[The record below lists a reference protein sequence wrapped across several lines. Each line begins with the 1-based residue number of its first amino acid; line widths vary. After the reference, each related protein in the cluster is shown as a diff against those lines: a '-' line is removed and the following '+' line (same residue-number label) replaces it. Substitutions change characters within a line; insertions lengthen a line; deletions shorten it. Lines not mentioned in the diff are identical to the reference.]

1 MSRLSRTPSAIAAYF
16 QQCRDRP
23 RAVLAVLLVLTALVA
38 VVTYPRVRFSADR
51 EALFRATSQEQQQRE
66 EFQRRFGSWLDL
78 IVVLDGASTRE
89 RERCAILLGQQLRTK
104 PELFQD
110 VRAALELPGL
120 EHQGLYFLSKAEL
133 ESIDATLAQHQAVL
147 TSMAREGWY
156 GFLASGDVEAKDD
169 QQDRFSEA
177 WRRAVQGRGS
187 AELSELFPHFVV
199 PSRAF
204 FTDGSSRHLIFF
216 RSEKP
221 LEAQKAIQELELR
234 LGFSGRVV
242 VLGQPLLQAQEK
254 AETVRD
260 AGISTVLSIVFV
272 QLLLI
277 HGFRETVRPRLAFLS
292 LVFGLLWSMAWAAAS
307 VGVLNIIT
315 VNFLSITIGLGIDF
329 SIHFLARYSE
339 EREKTDSYQA
349 MLLTWRS
356 TGFEIL
362 IGALATS
369 LAFFALLLTDFQ
381 AVKEL
386 GVITGVAIMLCFA
399 SVVLV
404 LPPFIFWHEERHG
417 FLPLNVATLPWVSDF
432 ETRLRTF
439 PRTTLAVGAA
449 LITVFGL
456 MGTRVNFDYN
466 LLNLQ
471 SENFEAVVYER
482 ESGFSTLAAY
492 LVADNTTEALQLKEK
507 LEKLPAVSM
516 VKTVAELFPQ
526 DPEGKETLVASIVHR
541 AKALPEPSFDPQ
553 AEPNW
558 KKMQSLTEGW
568 DQRPGRPDWV
578 ESLANSGPGPVE
590 AVWKQMQ
597 THLFGELT
605 TMLGYLREHQTGLQL
620 SQWRDQFPDLLRYSN
635 SDGKTVLRVQGKHSL
650 WERESLEEF
659 TDQVASVTD
668 RALGPPFLI
677 RSYLEQM
684 RKSYYDAVW
693 YAIVAIVVLLLA
705 YFRALLPTFIALV
718 PKVAGTLVMLGAMG
732 LCGVEFNPANC
743 MALPLTLGIGLVF
756 GIHAVHRCLEQ
767 PDELLVEGA
776 TGKSISLAA
785 WTDIVSFGT
794 MLTASN
800 PGIFSIGFVMAV
812 GVGANLLATYT
823 LVPPLVVLFRD
834 RLKKS

>member
-1 MSRLSRTPSAIAAYF
+1 MLSILTLL
-16 QQCRDRP
+16 
-23 RAVLAVLLVLTALVA
+23 LALL
-38 VVTYPRVRFSADR
+38 TYPKVSFSADR
-51 EALFRATSQEQQQRE
+51 EALFRTTAKEKQQRE

-78 IVVLDGASTRE
+78 IVVLDGGSSQE
-89 RERCAILLGQQLRTK
+89 RERNAIELGRQMRTQ
-104 PELFQD
+104 PALFHD
-110 VRAALELPGL
+110 VRATLELPGL

-133 ESIDATLAQHQAVL
+133 ESIDRTLAQHRAVL
-147 TSMAREGWY
+147 ARMAQEGWY
-156 GFLASGDVEAKDD
+156 GFLESGDTRSKDD
-169 QQDRFSEA
+169 QQERFSEA
-177 WRRAVQGRGS
+177 WRRAVAGRGS
-187 AELSELFPHFVV
+187 GELSELFPHFVV

-204 FTDGSSRHLIFF
+204 FTDGATRHLVFF

-221 LEAQKAIQELELR
+221 LEAQKAITEAELR
-234 LGFSGRVV
+234 LGYSGRVV

-260 AGISTVLSIVFV
+260 AGISTALSIVFV

-277 HGFRETVRPRLAFLS
+277 HGFRETARPRLAFLS
-292 LVFGLLWSMAWAAAS
+292 LLFGLLWSMAWAAIS

-315 VNFLSITIGLGIDF
+315 INFLSITVGLGIDF

-339 EREKTDSYQA
+339 ERERSEALEA
-349 MLLTWRS
+349 MLATWRS
-356 TGFEIL
+356 TGFEIFV
-362 IGALATS
+362 GALATS
-369 LAFFALLLTDFQ
+369 MAFFALLLTDFQ

-386 GVITGVAIMLCFA
+386 GIITGVAIMLCFA
-399 SVVLV
+399 SVVV
-404 LPPFIFWHEERHG
+404 ILPPLIFWHESRQG
-417 FLPLNVATLPWVSDF
+417 FVPLNVATLPWVSDF
-432 ETRLRTF
+432 EKRLRAY
-439 PRTTLAVGAA
+439 PRTALAIGFTAMV
-449 LITVFGL
+449 VFGL
-456 MGTRVNFDYN
+456 VGTRVNFDYN

-471 SENFEAVVYER
+471 SENFEAVIYER

-492 LVADNTTEALQLKEK
+492 IVADNTGEALRLKEE
-507 LEKLPAVSM
+507 LEKLPAVST

-526 DPEGKETLVASIVHR
+526 DPEGKETLVASIVRR
-541 AKALPEPSFDPQ
+541 ARALPLPDYDPE

-558 KKMQSLTEGW
+558 DRLRKLTNGW
-568 DQRPGRPDWV
+568 DHRPERPDWV
-578 ESLANSGPGPVE
+578 ESLAHSGPGPVE
-590 AVWKQMQ
+590 AVWQQMQ
-597 THLFGELT
+597 SHLFAELT
-605 TMLGYLREHQTGLQL
+605 TMLGYLREHQTGLRL
-620 SQWRDQFPDLLRYSN
+620 SRWQAQFPDLLRYSN
-635 SDGKTVLRVQGKHSL
+635 EDGKTVLRVQGKRSL

-659 TDQVASVTD
+659 THQVAGVTD
-668 RALGPPFLI
+668 RGIGPPFLI

-684 RKSYYDAVW
+684 RKSYYDAVQ
-693 YAIVAIVVLLLA
+693 YAIVAIVLLLLA

-767 PDELLVEGA
+767 PDQLLVEGS

-823 LVPPLVVLFRD
+823 LVPPLVILFRA
-834 RLKKS
+834 RLKSYSATWREVPDVQRKVR

>member
-1 MSRLSRTPSAIAAYF
+1 MSRVNRPSAIAAYF
-16 QQCRDRP
+16 RLCRDRP
-23 RAVLAVLLVLTALVA
+23 QAVLAVLSLLTAILA
-38 VVTYPRVRFSADR
+38 LLTYPRVSFSADR
-51 EALFRATSQEQQQRE
+51 EALFRATSEEQQQRE
-66 EFQRRFGSWLDL
+66 DFQRRFGSWLDL
-78 IVVLDGASTRE
+78 IVVLDGGTTAE
-89 RERCAILLGQQLRTK
+89 RERCAIELGKQLRSRGD
-104 PELFQD
+104 LFDD
-110 VRAALELPGL
+110 VRATLELPGL
-120 EHQGLYFLSKAEL
+120 EHQGLYFLSRSEL
-133 ESIDATLAQHQAVL
+133 ESIDATLGQHQAVL
-147 TSMAREGWY
+147 TQMAKEGWY
-156 GFLASGDVEAKDD
+156 GFLKSTEIGAQDG

-177 WRRAVQGRGS
+177 WRRAVEGRGS
-187 AELSELFPHFVV
+187 GELSELFPHFVV

-221 LEAQKAIQELELR
+221 LEAQRAVAEIELR

-277 HGFRETVRPRLAFLS
+277 HGFRETARPGLAFLS
-292 LVFGLLWSMAWAAAS
+292 LIFGLLWSMAWAAVS

-315 VNFLSITIGLGIDF
+315 VNFLSITVGLGIDF
-329 SIHFLARYSE
+329 SIHFLARYAE
-339 EREKTDSYQA
+339 EREKTDSYEA

-362 IGALATS
+362 VGAMATS

-386 GVITGVAIMLCFA
+386 GIITGVAILLCFA
-399 SVVLV
+399 SVVLI
-404 LPPFIFWHEERHG
+404 LPPFIYWHEERKG
-417 FLPLNVATLPWVSDF
+417 FVPLNVATLPWVSNF
-432 ETRLRTF
+432 ETRLRSY
-439 PRTTLAVGAA
+439 PRTTLAVGSA
-449 LITVFGL
+449 LMLVFGL
-456 MGTRVNFDYN
+456 LGTRVNFDYN

-471 SENFEAVVYER
+471 SENFEAVIYER

-492 LVADNTTEALQLKEK
+492 LVADDTAEALLFKEK

-526 DPEGKETLVASIVHR
+526 DPEGKEALVASIVAR
-541 AKALPEPSFDPQ
+541 AKALPVPSFDPQ

-558 KKMQSLTEGW
+558 KKMEGLTKGW
-568 DQRPGRPDWV
+568 EERPGRPDWV

-590 AVWKQMQ
+590 AVWRQMQ
-597 THLFGELT
+597 THLFGELS

-620 SQWRDQFPDLLRYSN
+620 SQWSTQFPDLSRYSN
-635 SDGKTVLRVQGKHSL
+635 SDGKTVLRVQGKRSL

-668 RALGPPFLI
+668 RAIGPPFLI

-684 RKSYYDAVW
+684 RKSYYDAVG

-705 YFRALLPTFIALV
+705 YFRALIPTFIALV
-718 PKVAGTLVMLGAMG
+718 PKVAGTLVMLGAMAI
-732 LCGVEFNPANC
+732 CGVEFNPANC

-756 GIHAVHRCLEQ
+756 GIHAVHRCLEK

-823 LVPPLVVLFRD
+823 MVPPLVVLFRD
-834 RLKKS
+834 KLRT

>member
-1 MSRLSRTPSAIAAYF
+1 MIAAYF
-16 QQCRDRP
+16 RRCQSRP
-23 RAVLAVLLVLTALVA
+23 KAVLAVLSLFTAILSLISF
-38 VVTYPRVRFSADR
+38 PRVSFSADR
-51 EALFRATSQEQQQRE
+51 ESLFRTTAKEQEQRE
-66 EFQRRFGSWLDL
+66 EFQKRFGSWLDL
-78 IVVLDGASTRE
+78 IVVLDGGSSAE
-89 RERCAILLGQQLRTK
+89 RERSAIELGRQLRAR

-110 VRAALELPGL
+110 VRATLELPGL
-120 EHQGLYFLSKAEL
+120 EHQGLYFLSREEL
-133 ESIDATLAQHQAVL
+133 ESIDKTLAQHSQVL
-147 TSMAREGWY
+147 ARMAKEGWY
-156 GFLASGDVEAKDD
+156 GFLESGDTTAKDG

-187 AELSELFPHFVV
+187 GELSELFPHFVV

-204 FTDGSSRHLIFF
+204 FTDGTSRHLVFF
-216 RSEKP
+216 RSEEP
-221 LEAQKAIQELELR
+221 LKAQKAISQAEPA

-260 AGISTVLSIVFV
+260 AAVSTVLSIVFV

-277 HGFRETVRPRLAFLS
+277 HGFRETARPRLAFLS
-292 LVFGLLWSMAWAAAS
+292 LCFGLLWSMAWAGLS

-315 VNFLSITIGLGIDF
+315 VNFLSITVGLGIDF

-339 EREKTDSYQA
+339 ERESKPGLEA
-349 MLLTWRS
+349 MLATWRS

-362 IGALATS
+362 VGALATS
-369 LAFFALLLTDFQ
+369 MAFFALLLTDFQ

-386 GVITGVAIMLCFA
+386 GIITGVAIMLCFA
-399 SVVLV
+399 SVIVI
-404 LPPFIFWHEERHG
+404 LPPFIFWHESRQG
-417 FLPLNVATLPWVSDF
+417 FKPLNVATLPWVSDF
-432 ETRLRTF
+432 ERRLRAN
-439 PRTTLAVGAA
+439 PRPALAVGLAV
-449 LITVFGL
+449 IIVFGVL
-456 MGTRVNFDYN
+456 GTRVQFDYN

-471 SENFEAVVYER
+471 SESFEAVMYER

-492 LVADNTTEALQLKEK
+492 VVADSTADALEFKQK
-507 LEKLPAVSM
+507 LEALPAVSL

-526 DPEGKETLVASIVHR
+526 DPEEKEALVASIVSR
-541 AKALPEPSFDPQ
+541 AKALPSPTYDPK

-558 KKMQSLTEGW
+558 RRLQALTSGW
-568 DQRPGRPDWV
+568 DKRAERPDWV
-578 ESLANSGPGPVE
+578 ESLSNSGPGPVE
-590 AVWKQMQ
+590 AVWQQMQ
-597 THLFGELT
+597 THLFGELG
-605 TMLGYLREHQTGLQL
+605 TMLGYLREHHTELRL
-620 SQWRDQFPDLLRYSN
+620 SHWQEQFPDLLRYAN
-635 SDGKTVLRVQGKHSL
+635 ADGKTVLRVQGKESL

-659 TDQVASVTD
+659 TDQVAGVTD
-668 RALGPPFLI
+668 RGIGPPFLI
-677 RSYLEQM
+677 RNYLEQM
-684 RKSYYDAVW
+684 RKSYYDAVS

-756 GIHAVHRCLEQ
+756 GIHAVHRCLQQ
-767 PDELLVEGA
+767 PDELLVEGS

-834 RLKKS
+834 RLK